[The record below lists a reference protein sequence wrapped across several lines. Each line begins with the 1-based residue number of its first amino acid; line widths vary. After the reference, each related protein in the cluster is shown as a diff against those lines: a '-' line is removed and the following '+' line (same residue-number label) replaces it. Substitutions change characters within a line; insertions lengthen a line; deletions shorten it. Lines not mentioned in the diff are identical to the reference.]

1 MSVQISIDY
10 PAIPAATGEKIK
22 GKLQEQDI
30 LGDFGPGQNLWQ
42 HLFGGKK
49 PDMTWC
55 SIIAPDWFQD
65 NYDGETSPAPLTK
78 EGRTNLNTAVQA
90 IYNEASG
97 PITVLCHKHGQN
109 PNGQKELN
117 IQEFNTMLE
126 SEGLPYRTLIVL
138 DRRLETRDQ

>member
-1 MSVQISIDY
+1 
-10 PAIPAATGEKIK
+10 
-22 GKLQEQDI
+22 
-30 LGDFGPGQNLWQ
+30 
-42 HLFGGKK
+42 
-49 PDMTWC
+49 MTWC